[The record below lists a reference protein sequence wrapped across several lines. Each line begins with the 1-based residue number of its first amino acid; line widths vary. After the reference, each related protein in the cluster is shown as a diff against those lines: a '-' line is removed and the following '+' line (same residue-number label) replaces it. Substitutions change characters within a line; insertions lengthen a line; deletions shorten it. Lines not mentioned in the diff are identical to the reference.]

1 MDDVSNLRKD
11 QIDALREVGNIGS
24 GNAATALAQFLGR
37 KIEMAVPEARIL
49 PLQDVAS
56 LVGGPIEQVMGI
68 YLRVMGKISG
78 RFLLLIPENTAIR
91 LLHNLIPDCTVDKP
105 QEMSELERS
114 CMREVG
120 NILAGSFLNALSVL
134 TKTTML
140 NSLPMMAFDMAGALI
155 DAVIAEMV
163 AVSDHVLMI
172 EAAFKDNVENLR
184 IHIVLLPDP
193 DSLDTLLETLGVK

>member
-49 PLQDVAS
+49 PLQTVAS
-56 LVGGPIEQVMGI
+56 LVGGPEEQVMGI

-78 RFLLLIPENTAIR
+78 RFLLLISENTAIR
-91 LLHNLIPDCTVDKP
+91 LLHNLIPGCTVEKP
-105 QEMSELERS
+105 QDMSELERS

-120 NILAGSFLNALSVL
+120 NILAGSFLNALSIL

-163 AVSDHVLMI
+163 SVSDHVLMI
-172 EAAFKDNVENLR
+172 EAAFKDSVDDLR

-193 DSLDTLLETLGVK
+193 TSLETLLESVGAK